1 MFVLLGLTTDNS
13 QDHIKP
19 NYSKEYT
26 IQQAYTDAMRLILA
40 NADNPINIL
49 EWAGIGTR
57 RSIPD
62 LPSLGS
68 DWSLTTPS
76 PMEAKRYNC
85 GTRHRPK
92 INLDMNT
99 HLRISLNGNQ
109 FDRIKKLGASHNSR
123 SSYSTARNWALL
135 AKWLVEAEALATA

>member
-1 MFVLLGLTTDNS
+1 
-13 QDHIKP
+13 
-19 NYSKEYT
+19 
-26 IQQAYTDAMRLILA
+26 
-40 NADNPINIL
+40 
-49 EWAGIGTR
+49 
-57 RSIPD
+57 
-62 LPSLGS
+62 
-68 DWSLTTPS
+68 
-76 PMEAKRYNC
+76 MEAKRYNC

-99 HLRISLNGNQ
+99 HLRISLNGIQ